1 MIKMKPLLVL
11 CMILAGLL
19 PMAVASFIISKQ
31 AGDAKEHATLSS
43 LEADVGKREDAVEYY
58 LRTMRNQNS
67 VLGTNPAVVEAM
79 KSFTTSFPKLAEE
92 AGEQVSPE
100 LAKTRLKRFYDR
112 EFLAKLRSDS
122 DLSINSDQVLPL
134 SDDGLMAQ
142 YWYLAN
148 NENPLG
154 SKDMLDTHDMNSL
167 YGIHHALFHDMFR
180 ENQKKFGYYDIFL
193 IEPDAGNIVYSVF
206 KETDFGTSLFNGPHR
221 GSNLSEVSRKAMSL
235 SEGEVA
241 MVDFEHYLPSYG
253 APAAFL
259 ATPVYNNEKVIGVL
273 AFQFPM
279 DQINHVMSITDGL
292 GETGESMLLGKDSLM
307 RSQSRFEES
316 NTILSRMVD
325 TEAVELSQQGKRGV
339 LKESADDT
347 NYLTAYAPVRF
358 EGVEWSIITRITSDE
373 ALASV
378 ATLRNTTL
386 LVAGISAF
394 AVALF
399 AFFLGQY
406 LFNLLG
412 GDPKDMTRIAD
423 AIASGDLNDHPG
435 DDSARG
441 AYAQLVRMR
450 RKLRSVL
457 HEANVIAESVKLGA
471 TELSDGNRGL
481 SERTEQQAANLE
493 ETGSST
499 EELTSTVKQNAENAR
514 SANTLAIRTRER
526 ALSSGEVAARA
537 VTAMQDISSSSER
550 IADIIGVINEI
561 AFQTNLLA
569 LNAAVEAARAGEQGR
584 GFAVVASEVR
594 QLAGRS
600 ASAAKEIK
608 TLIEDSVSKVRDGT
622 GLVTESG
629 DELKHIVESVSTLT
643 DIVGQIANATD
654 EQAIGI
660 DQINQ
665 ALVHMDSVTQQNAA
679 LVEEAATTSRRMSD
693 QATLLNS
700 QIGYFSMES
709 GAVQSVGLVSQ
720 PLPSVSQRIEPT
732 LSRQAVR
739 PWQSKKANNSP
750 DEIAANHDFAEQPLK
765 RASGQ
770 EGEMWDDF

>member
-1 MIKMKPLLVL
+1 
-11 CMILAGLL
+11 
-19 PMAVASFIISKQ
+19 MAVASYIISKQ
-31 AGDAKEHATLSS
+31 AGDAKEMATLER
-43 LEADVGKREDAVEYY
+43 LKADAHKREDAVEYY
-58 LRTMRNQNS
+58 LQTMRDHNG

-79 KSFTTSFPKLAEE
+79 KSFALSFPRLADETD
-92 AGEQVSPE
+92 EQVTMD

-112 EFLAKLRSDS
+112 EFLAQLKTRSE
-122 DLSINSDQVLPL
+122 LSLNADQVLPL
-134 SDDGLMAQ
+134 SEEGIMAQ
-142 YWYLAN
+142 YRYLADN
-148 NENPLG
+148 DNPLG
-154 SKDMLDTHDMNSL
+154 SKDMLYSHDDNSL
-167 YGIHHALFHDMFR
+167 YGKHHALYHQMFR
-180 ENQKKFGYYDIFL
+180 DNQQKFGYYDIFL
-193 IEPDAGNIVYSVF
+193 IEPTAGNIVYSVF
-206 KETDFGTSLFNGPHR
+206 KETDYGTSLFNGPHR
-221 GSNLSEVSRKAMSL
+221 GSNLSEVSRKALSL

-241 MVDFEHYLPSYG
+241 MVDFQNYLPSYA

-259 ATPVYNNEKVIGVL
+259 ATPIYNNEKVIGVL

-279 DQINHVMSITDGL
+279 DHINHVMSLNDGL
-292 GETGESMLLGKDSLM
+292 GDTGESMIVGKDKLM

-316 NTILSRMVD
+316 NTILSRTVD
-325 TEAVELSQQGKRGV
+325 TQAIDLALQGKNGV
-339 LKESADDT
+339 LREVVDNTS
-347 NYLTAYAPVRF
+347 YLTAYAPV
-358 EGVEWSIITRITSDE
+358 GYDGLEWAIITRITSDE

-386 LVAGISAF
+386 LVAGISAV

-412 GDPKDMTRIAD
+412 GDPKDMTRIAN
-423 AIASGDLNDHPG
+423 AIANGDLSDHPG
-435 DDSARG
+435 DDNARG
-441 AYAQLVRMR
+441 AYSQLVSMR

-526 ALSSGEVAARA
+526 AVSSGEVASRA
-537 VTAMQDISSSSER
+537 VTAMQDISSASER

-700 QIGYFSMES
+700 QIGFFSVEDGS
-709 GAVQSVGLVSQ
+709 DRTSKLAGQ
-720 PLPSVSQRIEPT
+720 PLPGQSHRAEPAPVRNT
-732 LSRQAVR
+732 LR

-750 DEIAANHDFAEQPLK
+750 ADIAANHDIAEPPLK
-765 RASGQ
+765 RASGND
-770 EGEMWDDF
+770 GEMWDDF